1 MGYGKCCTVPWC
13 VPWMISKLA
22 SQRWCIQMYPVSTR
36 TSNKPCE
43 SRFMALLLK
52 IPYVTERVCIH
63 VVCSS
68 HSTVSCSAGGHW
80 TSSQHRQAVD
90 LRQWKIDSSRH
101 TKSMKKLLKSMVYGP
116 KKEMIIDDLRSW
128 WSTAIF
134 FIYVF
139 DLLVIKCQIL
149 MDNGGRW
156 ECSTSYRFLV
166 LGSCRIPTL

>member
-1 MGYGKCCTVPWC
+1 
-13 VPWMISKLA
+13 
-22 SQRWCIQMYPVSTR
+22 MYPVSTR

-116 KKEMIIDDLRSW
+116 KKEMIYVYDEALPF
-128 WSTAIF
+128 F

-139 DLLVIKCQIL
+139 DLLVVKCQIL

-156 ECSTSYRFLV
+156 SVPRVIVSWFWGA
-166 LGSCRIPTL
+166 LGSPHCRKNPMFVIAGEHHCYCSYVCLRMF